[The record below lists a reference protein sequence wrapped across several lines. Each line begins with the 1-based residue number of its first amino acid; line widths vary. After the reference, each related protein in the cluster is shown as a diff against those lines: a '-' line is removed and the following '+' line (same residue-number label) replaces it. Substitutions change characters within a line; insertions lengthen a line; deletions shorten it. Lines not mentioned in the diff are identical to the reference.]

1 MKSERQGLAMSLVF
15 SAAINNVKLPL
26 LVGATCLLLSGCLSL
41 REETCADFENNRKQ
55 LDYTTQYDFLEHES
69 DSAAQNFK
77 RLPRDTIAAV
87 RLYKM
92 RVEPDKTKP
101 CHHLT
106 LHKEIYLQR
115 QSKSKIELEEIREFY
130 TAKGVLIATKTES
143 VSDQLKTTGYYLG
156 DTLLPV
162 PKNAPPGRYRVV
174 SKLVLKN
181 KDKTKSILL
190 SKATTS
196 FQVFTRK

>member
-1 MKSERQGLAMSLVF
+1 MKNERQGLAMPSLF
-15 SAAINNVKLPL
+15 LSAIHRIKFPL
-26 LVGATCLLLSGCLSL
+26 WLGAACLLLSGCLSL

-92 RVEPDKTKP
+92 RVEPVKTQP

-115 QSKSKIELEEIREFY
+115 QNKSKIDLEEIREFY

-196 FQVFTRK
+196 FQVVARK

>member
-1 MKSERQGLAMSLVF
+1 MPLLF
-15 SAAINNVKLPL
+15 SAAINRVKLPL

-41 REETCADFENNRKQ
+41 REETCEDFENNRKQ

-69 DSAAQNFK
+69 ESAGQNFK
-77 RLPRDTIAAV
+77 RLPRATAAAV

-92 RVEPDKTKP
+92 RVEPVKTQP

-106 LHKEIYLQR
+106 LHKEIYIQR
-115 QSKSKIELEEIREFY
+115 QNNSKIELEEVREFY

-143 VSDQLKTTGYYLG
+143 VNDQLKTTGYYLG
-156 DTLLPV
+156 ETLLPV

-190 SKATTS
+190 SKATAS
-196 FQVFTRK
+196 FQVIARK